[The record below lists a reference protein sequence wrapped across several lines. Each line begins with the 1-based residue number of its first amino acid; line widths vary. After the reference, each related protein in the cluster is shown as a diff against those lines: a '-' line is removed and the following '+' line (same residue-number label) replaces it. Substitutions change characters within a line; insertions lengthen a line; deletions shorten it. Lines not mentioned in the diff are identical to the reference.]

1 MKRWTLQS
9 CGLLLLIFPL
19 IAGCDQQQA
28 KSAPASDAVA
38 GASTD
43 PPPDATLSNGNQAVG
58 GVTSQDLSDAPGT
71 VMSTPAAASNTSNNP
86 QLGEVVKLAQA
97 GVGEPILMAYV
108 TNSPSAYNLSSDDIV
123 YLNDLGVP
131 ETVVNAM
138 LQRDQYFNS
147 TAAAAAP
154 PPAEPLPGT
163 PPPVTQTAPP
173 DENAPAPMVEEPSAD
188 TAVTPP
194 LTPPDDVVA
203 DASAT
208 PNGSYTYFYDS
219 LAPYGNWIN
228 IDGYGPCWQP
238 TVVIANPGWQPYC
251 DAGNWAYTDCGWC
264 WVSNYSWGWAPFHYG
279 RWFHHARWGWCW
291 APDVVWG
298 PAWVSWR
305 FNSGFCGWAPLPPA
319 ACYRPGF
326 GFTFFGQ
333 SVGFNFGF
341 GLSANFF
348 VFVPLDHF
356 HDRFPSRF
364 RLPHREVTK
373 IYNTTVI
380 NNQIIRGNNNTIINT
395 GVPVDRVAAASH
407 TEIRPI
413 HIRADAQEPGS
424 AQFGRDG
431 RTLAVYRP
439 ALPTPKPIGN
449 PRFAGEGVP
458 PAKNFDLRSRIERTS
473 APVAGGVQQ
482 RQSSREAAPPAPER
496 RPVMSNPSE
505 IAPRERTQPENPV
518 SPNRYSASPAER
530 PSEPGWRATPG
541 RPYYNYAPNQTGSGR
556 VLQPRTPAP
565 TAPAEENRRTYVP
578 SGQPPQV
585 YSPRSSSPSWQQP
598 AAPTG
603 RQEFT
608 PRQEAPP
615 RGYEQPR
622 NYDQPP
628 RSYETPR
635 SSEQPRNYEAPRN
648 YEQPRSYEA
657 PAQSAPSHQ
666 DNYNNNQNGNSNGGG
681 GGRGH

>member
-1 MKRWTLQS
+1 MKRWALQS
-9 CGLLLLIFPL
+9 CGLLLLLIVPL
-19 IAGCDQQQA
+19 IAGCDQQEA
-28 KSAPASDAVA
+28 KSAPVNDGVA
-38 GASTD
+38 DASTNQ
-43 PPPDATLSNGNQAVG
+43 PPPDATISNTSQSVASGGNQN
-58 GVTSQDLSDAPGT
+58 LSDAPGT
-71 VMSTPAAASNTSNNP
+71 VISTQVPAPNTSNNP
-86 QLGEVVKLAQA
+86 QLGEVAKLAQA
-97 GVGEPILMAYV
+97 GVGESILMAYV
-108 TNSPSAYNLSSDDIV
+108 TNSPSAFNLSSDDIV

-147 TAAAAAP
+147 TAAAIPPPAQPAAP
-154 PPAEPLPGT
+154 PPVSEIPTDQDTSA
-163 PPPVTQTAPP
+163 PVLET
-173 DENAPAPMVEEPSAD
+173 PSAD

-194 LTPPDDVVA
+194 LTPSDDMAA

-238 TVVIANPGWQPYC
+238 TVVVGNPAWQPYC
-251 DAGNWAYTDCGWC
+251 DAGNWSYTDCGWC

-279 RWFHHARWGWCW
+279 RWFHNTRWGWCW

-305 FNSGFCGWAPLPPA
+305 YNAGYCGWAPLPPA

-341 GLSANFF
+341 GLSPNFF

-356 HDRFPSRF
+356 HDRDPSRF
-364 RLPHREVTK
+364 RLAHREVTK

-380 NNQIIRGNNNTIINT
+380 NNKIIHGNNNTIINT

-407 TEIRPI
+407 TDIRPI
-413 HIRADAQEPGS
+413 HIRADTQRPGS

-439 ALPTPKPIGN
+439 ALPTAKPIGN
-449 PRFAGEGVP
+449 PRLAGEGVP

-473 APVAGGVQQ
+473 ASAVTGSVQEHPV
-482 RQSSREAAPPAPER
+482 SREVNPSATAR
-496 RPVMSNPSE
+496 RPIVSNPTQ
-505 IAPRERTQPENPV
+505 IAPREQMQGENPATA
-518 SPNRYSASPAER
+518 NRFSSRPAER
-530 PSEPGWRATPG
+530 SSSQPTWRATPG
-541 RPYYNYAPNQTGSGR
+541 RPSYNYTPNQAWGGQ

-565 TAPAEENRRTYVP
+565 TTPAEENRHTFVP
-578 SGQPPQV
+578 PRQPPQV
-585 YSPRSSSPSWQQP
+585 YSPRTAAPSWQQP
-598 AAPTG
+598 AAPAA
-603 RQEFT
+603 RQEAPRQDFQ

-615 RGYEQPR
+615 RSYEQPR
-622 NYDQPP
+622 NYEQQP
-628 RSYETPR
+628 RSYEAPR
-635 SSEQPRNYEAPRN
+635 S
-648 YEQPRSYEA
+648 YEQPRSYES
-657 PAQSAPSHQ
+657 PAQSAPSRQ
-666 DNYNNNQNGNSNGGG
+666 DNYNNNQNGNSSGG
-681 GGRGH
+681 GGRGR